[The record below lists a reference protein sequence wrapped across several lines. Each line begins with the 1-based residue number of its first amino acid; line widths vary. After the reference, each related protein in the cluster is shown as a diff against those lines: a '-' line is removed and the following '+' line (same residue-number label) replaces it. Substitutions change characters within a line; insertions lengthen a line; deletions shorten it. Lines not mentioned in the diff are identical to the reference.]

1 MLEYLKKLKPESIS
15 AALKKSVDFK
25 QITSLSELIQE
36 SYSLLTTHL
45 EHSSRLKSVEH
56 LQRQERPQSSRNN
69 SSRNRN
75 FSRSPIRSPR
85 SNPSPYPAT
94 PRSNF
99 SSPTTPKFSTPRS
112 SPNTPDKS
120 SITCFNCN
128 KIGHYANECRSSPAR
143 RPYNPRNPTMLKN
156 HNFRNRN
163 TAKVSQPINAP
174 KAHISSLLSDS
185 DSDSPKYSRTSAKGL
200 FQVSQKSPLLELD
213 VLVGQR
219 KVRGLIDTGCIKSC
233 ITSDLVDPTHGTID
247 KSKVSEFEVAD
258 GRIVRSLGR
267 FHTELS
273 LLMGNESPKRIHLEV
288 KLPILEGSNQLLIGC
303 DILKCLGLL
312 TSEGLSIRINEK
324 RNTLLTAE
332 DDFDHLIQ
340 SPPKAASTKEPT
352 SSFDE
357 CRIELPP
364 STKKKL
370 LELLKSKEDAFGPP
384 HPDGIDAPPMSL
396 EYHDESSI
404 VNKPPRKI
412 NPARLEIANGIFDEL
427 TSAGFAEE
435 VPTDC
440 PYGSPI
446 VLVTYD
452 DHRKPRLTGD
462 YSGADGVNAKS
473 VNVEANLPRISDIIE
488 FLSNANFIAT
498 LDLPRAFWQLKIRD
512 EDFNKTTLKI
522 PGRAVRFTRAAFGLK
537 NVPAVFQNTMV
548 EIFKNIPNVFI
559 YLDDIIIAA
568 QDEESFLL
576 SLKLILDQCIARRV
590 KLGKKKCSFVT
601 SDSEVKILGSIFQ
614 KGTRRIDQDRINA
627 ILDIPIPTNI
637 HELRSFIGSINYIR
651 DWLPNISKRWTPKHT
666 KCFKDIKELIA
677 NSISL
682 DLPQPN
688 EALIISTD
696 ASEYA
701 VSGVIWRQL
710 TPSDSQSIS
719 NFADLKLAPVFLLLN
734 RKLKLYCD
742 HKNLAYLL
750 TAPEKS
756 RIVKR
761 SLPTLCAL
769 DFEVFHVDGESN
781 LFADLL
787 SRLIPKEMPEAV
799 LAKTA
804 INASQSWPKAGY
816 MSDLVLGPAQAKLRA
831 AELVVKSCQPRVDSE
846 GDRDTVRIT
855 KLTPVILEEDKFL
868 PCLVKGCSGVVIDH
882 WLSSDLYLLCC
893 EQCSVCMSP
902 TVYNDAALLLK
913 SVNESPTQDLDR
925 RWKESE
931 AKNLIYTYGFKMEP
945 VTLHGPLAPKCPN
958 FLAHP
963 PNTVKHLTP
972 LHCQTM
978 FLECTSCN
986 LLVKAPLTKFCIHLE
1001 RAKHTSIS
1009 ATRALIRQASTE
1021 YYEELHPEAHLHLQG
1036 LELIEGHVVQADSS
1050 EDERRR
1056 DQDDLLET
1064 GQPRYYLKS
1073 LNPIRSPE
1081 SKIPNFSPES
1091 DLNLEDSS
1099 FEISSDEERDV
1110 IYHAKTFKP
1119 RVVSCTE
1126 DLLSASTDTEDS
1138 ENELYR
1144 TPMSFLTPLRY
1155 HTPITVCQE
1164 EASPPFVNTLDPRK
1178 TRADASSVLRR
1189 SPDPLFYAPSASLF
1203 PQTMKTLKESRAD
1216 WMSKLQA
1223 AQKSNEDEEF
1233 VKLIDNLT
1241 EEGHVTLEERL
1252 DLYLYRGK
1260 IIVPRNLRNEVLLN
1274 IHGLPHCGHPNL
1286 SLSSKVLETSDYW
1299 WPEAKQD
1306 LIEHLKSCP
1315 SCQKNAPA
1323 PKARDIPSTGN
1334 LIANRPFESLHVDT
1348 IGPLPKDIQGNVY
1361 VVVFVDSFSRFTVL
1375 VPLAKLNAT
1384 EVAYAMLEKVC
1395 AIFGVPAAVH
1405 SDNGPEYANHIFEEL
1420 CDFLNISISTSIPH
1434 FHQSNGVAE
1443 RRNRDVLFTLRK
1455 LLADFN
1461 DYDNWS
1467 GYLPMTQLLINCQ
1480 KCRRTGYTPFE
1491 LIFGTESTI
1500 DPRSPPT
1507 KILDKLTNSR
1517 MPENSWLRTVESVS
1531 ASLIEKWEKAETN
1544 SNAPILP
1551 QSEDALHQFKEGSYA
1566 LRIFD
1571 RTAKLHSPWK
1581 GPYLITKVYSN
1592 RNHVKLLNLLTGAE
1606 TLAP

>member
-1 MLEYLKKLKPESIS
+1 M
-15 AALKKSVDFK
+15 KS
-25 QITSLSELIQE
+25 LI
-36 SYSLLTTHL
+36 
-45 EHSSRLKSVEH
+45 R
-56 LQRQERPQSSRNN
+56 
-69 SSRNRN
+69 
-75 FSRSPIRSPR
+75 
-85 SNPSPYPAT
+85 
-94 PRSNF
+94 
-99 SSPTTPKFSTPRS
+99 
-112 SPNTPDKS
+112 
-120 SITCFNCN
+120 
-128 KIGHYANECRSSPAR
+128 
-143 RPYNPRNPTMLKN
+143 
-156 HNFRNRN
+156 
-163 TAKVSQPINAP
+163 
-174 KAHISSLLSDS
+174 
-185 DSDSPKYSRTSAKGL
+185 
-200 FQVSQKSPLLELD
+200 
-213 VLVGQR
+213 
-219 KVRGLIDTGCIKSC
+219 
-233 ITSDLVDPTHGTID
+233 
-247 KSKVSEFEVAD
+247 
-258 GRIVRSLGR
+258 
-267 FHTELS
+267 
-273 LLMGNESPKRIHLEV
+273 
-288 KLPILEGSNQLLIGC
+288 
-303 DILKCLGLL
+303 
-312 TSEGLSIRINEK
+312 
-324 RNTLLTAE
+324 
-332 DDFDHLIQ
+332 
-340 SPPKAASTKEPT
+340 
-352 SSFDE
+352 
-357 CRIELPP
+357 
-364 STKKKL
+364 
-370 LELLKSKEDAFGPP
+370 
-384 HPDGIDAPPMSL
+384 
-396 EYHDESSI
+396 
-404 VNKPPRKI
+404 
-412 NPARLEIANGIFDEL
+412 
-427 TSAGFAEE
+427 
-435 VPTDC
+435 
-440 PYGSPI
+440 
-446 VLVTYD
+446 
-452 DHRKPRLTGD
+452 
-462 YSGADGVNAKS
+462 
-473 VNVEANLPRISDIIE
+473 
-488 FLSNANFIAT
+488 
-498 LDLPRAFWQLKIRD
+498 
-512 EDFNKTTLKI
+512 
-522 PGRAVRFTRAAFGLK
+522 
-537 NVPAVFQNTMV
+537 
-548 EIFKNIPNVFI
+548 
-559 YLDDIIIAA
+559 
-568 QDEESFLL
+568 
-576 SLKLILDQCIARRV
+576 
-590 KLGKKKCSFVT
+590 
-601 SDSEVKILGSIFQ
+601 
-614 KGTRRIDQDRINA
+614 
-627 ILDIPIPTNI
+627 
-637 HELRSFIGSINYIR
+637 
-651 DWLPNISKRWTPKHT
+651 KRWTSKHSE
-666 KCFKDIKELIA
+666 CFKAIKELIA

-688 EALIISTD
+688 EPLIVSTD

-701 VSGVIWRQL
+701 VSEVIWSQL
-710 TPSDSQSIS
+710 TPSDSPLIS
-719 NFADLKLAPVFLLLN
+719 NFQDLKLAPVSFYSKTLTESQKNWPIIQKELYAIVATLTQPNLDFLLLK

-742 HKNLAYLL
+742 HKNLAYLI

-761 SLPTLCAL
+761 WLPTFCAL

-816 MSDLVLGPAQAKLRA
+816 MSDLVLGPAQVKLRA

-855 KLTPVILEEDKFL
+855 KLTPAILEEDRFL
-868 PCLVKGCSGVVIDH
+868 PCLVEGCTGVVIDH

-902 TVYNDAALLLK
+902 IVYNDAALLLK
-913 SVNESPTQDLDR
+913 SVDESPTQDSDR

-931 AKNLIYTYGFKMEP
+931 ANNLIYTYGFKMEP

-958 FLAHP
+958 FLTYP
-963 PNTVKHLTP
+963 PNTVARMEHLTP

-978 FLECTSCN
+978 FLECPSCN
-986 LLVKAPLTKFCIHLE
+986 LLVKAPLTKFRIHLE
-1001 RAKHTSIS
+1001 RVKHTSVS
-1009 ATRALIRQASTE
+1009 ATRALIRQASIE
-1021 YYEELHPEAHLHLQG
+1021 YYPELHSEAHLHLQG
-1036 LELIEGHVVQADSS
+1036 LELIESHVVQADSS

-1081 SKIPNFSPES
+1081 SKIPKFSPES

-1110 IYHAKTFKP
+1110 TYHAKTFKP
-1119 RVVSCTE
+1119 CVVSCDE
-1126 DLLSASTDTEDS
+1126 DLLSASTDSEDS
-1138 ENELYR
+1138 EDELYR

-1155 HTPITVCQE
+1155 HTPMTVCQK

-1223 AQKSNEDEEF
+1223 AQKSYEDEEF

-1252 DLYLYRGK
+1252 DLYLP
-1260 IIVPRNLRNEVLLN
+1260 PRQYHFLLN
-1274 IHGLPHCGHPNL
+1274 IHGVPHCGHPNL
-1286 SLSSKVLETSDYW
+1286 SLSSKALETSDYW
-1299 WPEAKQD
+1299 WPEVKED

-1361 VVVFVDSFSRFTVL
+1361 GVVFVDSFSRFTVL

-1395 AIFGVPAAVH
+1395 AIFGIPAAVH

-1480 KCRRTGYTPFE
+1480 KCRQTGFTPFE
-1491 LIFGTESTI
+1491 MIFGTEATI

-1517 MPENSWLRTVESVS
+1517 IPESSWLRTVESVS
-1531 ASLIEKWEKAETN
+1531 ASLIEKWEKAEIN
-1544 SNAPILP
+1544 SNPPILP
-1551 QSEDALHQFKEGSYA
+1551 QSEDALHHFKEGSYV

-1571 RTAKLHSPWK
+1571 RTAKLHSPWR

-1606 TLAP
+1606 TLAS